1 MKLLGL
7 LIAAVA
13 ARRLYERARRS
24 NWPGPRIVAAM
35 DRYTRAFDALGD
47 AVLDAEWRS
56 RALDWSGGAPEV
68 VLERQAA
75 RDVTLT
81 WQPGPGA
88 PLGAQRVVPG
98 DPSTYPAEGEPMPP
112 HDTEGA

>member
-7 LIAAVA
+7 LIAATA
-13 ARRLYERARRS
+13 ARRLYERAQARRVDV
-24 NWPGPRIVAAM
+24 VATM

-68 VLERQAA
+68 QA
-75 RDVTLT
+75 
-81 WQPGPGA
+81 
-88 PLGAQRVVPG
+88 
-98 DPSTYPAEGEPMPP
+98 
-112 HDTEGA
+112 

>member
-7 LIAAVA
+7 LIAATA
-13 ARRLYERARRS
+13 ARRLYERALDRRVDV
-24 NWPGPRIVAAM
+24 VATM

-68 VLERQAA
+68 VVERQAA

-88 PLGAQRVVPG
+88 PLGAQRVVPQSLG
-98 DPSTYPAEGEPMPP
+98 LAL